1 MAAPWVRCPL
11 PVNRTVKLKDF
22 IARIPYLAWVV
33 IYTAFC
39 AGIFAAIL
47 GAITPEL
54 REELDNYQQLG
65 ILMMVWSA
73 GGVLGALQGGR
84 MAQRYAPRPL
94 FLSYTAMALVSI
106 SLIVL
111 SPNFATLMAGF
122 FLVALCETALFT
134 LAHSILANISP
145 QAELRARML
154 SMVDLAFSL
163 GNLMAPM
170 AVIGVQQFSTSWRMP
185 YAVYLLPL
193 LTVLVAFWP
202 RRHFVHLASAQHAEA
217 SGGESMGYVQL
228 LRRPVVFW
236 AVLGG
241 VLSGFLEWGQNFW
254 YVSFG
259 IDAQHLSP
267 NAARIGLE
275 FFVAGMLA
283 ARVWQAFWHSSWPLR
298 QKLWRM
304 NLLALAG
311 MAMNVA
317 LAGQGGWVVAGLGN
331 FLFGLGVGVVFPVL
345 LAIMIDNLPAQA
357 SKLSAL
363 LMIGYSVGSQ
373 LAGVV
378 VGSLSDVVGVHW
390 AYASML
396 LVVLAFTGVVWRI
409 VGFAA
414 PAQLLPQ
421 S

>member
-1 MAAPWVRCPL
+1 M
-11 PVNRTVKLKDF
+11 KLKDF

-47 GAITPEL
+47 GTVTPEL
-54 REELDNYQQLG
+54 REELDNYQQMG

-94 FLSYTAMALVSI
+94 FLTYTCMALLSV
-106 SLIVL
+106 SLIVW
-111 SPNFATLMAGF
+111 SPNFAVLLAGF

-145 QAELRARML
+145 QAEVRARML
-154 SMVDLAFSL
+154 SMVDVAFSL
-163 GNLMAPM
+163 GNLVSPM
-170 AVIGVQQFSTSWRMP
+170 AVIGVQQFSHNWRTP

-193 LTVLVAFWP
+193 LTVLAAFWP
-202 RRHFVHLASAQHAEA
+202 RRHFESLAPVQHAA
-217 SGGESMGYVQL
+217 SPEGKSMGYLQL
-228 LRRPVVFW
+228 LQRPVVFW

-259 IDAQHLSP
+259 IDAQQLAP
-267 NAARIGLE
+267 NTARMGLE
-275 FFVAGMLA
+275 FFVAGMIV
-283 ARVWQAFWHSSWPLR
+283 ARLWQAFWHSSWPLR
-298 QKLWRM
+298 QKLWRL
-304 NLLALAG
+304 NLLALTG

-317 LAGQGGWVVAGLGN
+317 LAGHGGWMLAGLGN
-331 FLFGLGVGVVFPVL
+331 FLFGVGVGVVFPVL
-345 LAIMIDNLPAQA
+345 LAIMIDSMPAQA

-363 LMIGYSVGSQ
+363 LMIGYSIGSQ
-373 LAGVV
+373 LAGLV

-390 AYASML
+390 AYASLL
-396 LVVLAFTGVVWRI
+396 LVVVAFTGVVWRI
-409 VGFAA
+409 AGFPA
-414 PAQLLPQ
+414 PPVLQPQ
-421 S
+421 AVKNL